1 MVYLFDPRESVQ
13 GKMEFSKPLGRKMEF
28 IFSSWRKKWNQ
39 FFKLFEEKNGML
51 FFKLFEEKNG
61 MLFFKLFYCELVN
74 PVEEIG
80 AGLHLAFFLT
90 ADTGEKYPSREEK

>member
-51 FFKLFEEKNG
+51 FFKLF
-61 MLFFKLFYCELVN
+61 YCELVN